1 MAMRSVMAIL
11 MAAMSV
17 LAFGQVRISV
27 GPLVITPPSG
37 YALSAQQ
44 KSDRVTF
51 TSASPALQVI
61 VSFGSLRG
69 EDSWAA
75 LETVA
80 ARRPRALQQATE
92 SGGEPQRTRWLD
104 LPALL
109 FRTDTTVS
117 GKPYHWMTLV
127 AHDSARARYL
137 QLEIGFAPENSKHVQ
152 GALKTW
158 TKAVKYEP
166 EEPAEIGA
174 R

>member
-75 LETVA
+75 LEHHGQRQAVPLDDTRRSRLGAGAIPTVGDRVRTGEFE
-80 ARRPRALQQATE
+80 ARPGSAEDLDEGRQIRA
-92 SGGEPQRTRWLD
+92 
-104 LPALL
+104 
-109 FRTDTTVS
+109 
-117 GKPYHWMTLV
+117 
-127 AHDSARARYL
+127 
-137 QLEIGFAPENSKHVQ
+137 
-152 GALKTW
+152 
-158 TKAVKYEP
+158 
-166 EEPAEIGA
+166 
-174 R
+174 

>member
-1 MAMRSVMAIL
+1 MATRSVTAIL

-44 KSDRVTF
+44 KSDRVVF
-51 TSASPALQVI
+51 LSANPPLQVVI
-61 VSFGSLRG
+61 SFGSLRG

-75 LETVA
+75 LESVA
-80 ARRPRALQQATE
+80 ARRPRLEQRAAE
-92 SGGEPQRTRWLD
+92 SAGEPQRTRWLD

-109 FRTDTTVS
+109 FRTDTTVN
-117 GKPYHWMTLV
+117 GKAYHWMTLV
-127 AHDSARARYL
+127 AHDAARSQYL

-152 GALKTW
+152 GALKSW

-166 EEPAEIGA
+166 EEPAVPGA